1 MSLSFHRRSMEVGVL
16 SIVVWILGL
25 IGCSGAVGDN
35 KPVSS
40 MPDDIIVRPAS
51 SGGVAASD
59 AFADM
64 WDYDKDAPFH
74 TANVKGVL
82 SIEESCVYVI
92 DDYVWLFPGTPLEE
106 LPKPIRIFVNL
117 PRSQTQYDPDTE
129 SIWVFD
135 EGPMTSGDRV
145 EMIGGG
151 VGPNLPDACSTN
163 TDRAFNV
170 KSMTPLKC
178 VPWLLPEH
186 PSQSGCEPVPLDPF
200 VGMWYYDDKEPFL
213 LAAAE
218 GLLLIEEPCIYI
230 IDDFAWIFPVPE
242 KLPDPVRI
250 FVRLPREQTGYDSDT
265 QSIWVHD
272 EGPMTNGDRVIA
284 AGGGVGQIP
293 DVCSAGDPQ
302 VFTASH
308 LAPNP

>member
-1 MSLSFHRRSMEVGVL
+1 MSFQGRSIEAGVL
-16 SIVVWILGL
+16 SVAVWVFVA
-25 IGCSGAVGDN
+25 IGCSSAVDDN
-35 KPVSS
+35 EQVSS
-40 MPDDIIVRPAS
+40 VPAGVTAQTVS
-51 SGGVAASD
+51 SGGVVAFD
-59 AFADM
+59 AFAGL
-64 WDYDKDAPFH
+64 WDYDEEAPFH
-74 TANVKGVL
+74 TANVKGIL
-82 SIEESCVYVI
+82 SIEGSCVYVM
-92 DDYVWLFPGTPLEE
+92 DDYAWLFPGMQLEE
-106 LPKPIRIFVNL
+106 LPEPVKIFVNL
-117 PRSQTQYDPDTE
+117 PRDQIQYDPDTE
-129 SIWVFD
+129 SIWVFN

-151 VGPNLPDACSTN
+151 VGPNLPGACSTDI
-163 TDRAFNV
+163 DRAFNA

-200 VGMWYYDDKEPFL
+200 VGMWYYDDKELFL

-218 GLLLIEEPCIYI
+218 GLLLIEEPCVYI

-250 FVRLPREQTGYDSDT
+250 FVRLPREQTRYDSDT
-265 QSIWVHD
+265 QSIWVHN
-272 EGPMTNGDRVIA
+272 EGPMTNSDRVIA

-293 DVCSAGDPQ
+293 DVCSADDPQ